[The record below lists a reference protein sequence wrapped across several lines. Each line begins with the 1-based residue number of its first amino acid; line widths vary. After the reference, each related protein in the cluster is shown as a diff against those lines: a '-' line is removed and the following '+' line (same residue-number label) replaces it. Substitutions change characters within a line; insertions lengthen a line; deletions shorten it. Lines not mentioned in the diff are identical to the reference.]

1 MNKKTSRYSAK
12 GFGAL
17 VQSSAEKPRSDL
29 TPALIEQVRAA
40 GKVLS
45 DKNAKKVKDVL
56 NSASVISEQIS
67 ALVGTLKEIIDEAG
81 VEYTAEEAA
90 EAAEAAAKALESLD
104 GVSKV
109 EPEPEPAKKTVLKP
123 LPKNET
129 LPLSAEKGE
138 AEIKVEDGNT
148 EEGTPAQSNLKQ
160 ELIEAESNFSKTVKR
175 ATWYQRLDTAMQMFS
190 YYFEAECNAIACGEP
205 SKGDDTVEGMLL
217 DLNSELRTLSKDYG
231 TSVSSLATIQA
242 SSSHDFIQ
250 IACSSMELT
259 QASSENRL
267 PIEIKLFDL
276 DRPSEGVPAVGPGY
290 PLYVPSSVAASALSQ
305 VLGLPLDAD
314 STLASH
320 ANNDI
325 VGCMLNASIRDN
337 AFWVRG
343 HLYPF
348 NQPERVAKIKAEK
361 HLLGASIN
369 ALAPGHIETING
381 KTVHVV
387 DRLTLLGACILYASN
402 ATFSKT
408 QLVANAAAESMKSAE
423 PAPLESAEKTLE
435 VEIQRELVAAS
446 KPDEVPVLEVTDTP
460 NPLGETIMDEIKEQL
475 ALLVAQTQN
484 TAEAILNNSTAIEGN
499 SASIAAL
506 NKNFASAQ
514 TQLDLLLS
522 ERDEK
527 IAVAAAT
534 KAEEEKVAAA
544 RKSSDELMSMMRQV
558 AQDSIR
564 STFNT
569 SNTPARLTSAPGML
583 QSEAQPDPNK
593 EKLVMLEAQVAALEG
608 NFDFN
613 SRQKRFKLRDEIH
626 ALKTAQGVV

>member
-90 EAAEAAAKALESLD
+90 EAAEAAAKALESLE

-109 EPEPEPAKKTVLKP
+109 EPEPQPAKKTVLKP

-138 AEIKVEDGNT
+138 SEIKVEIKAEDGNT

-369 ALAPGHIETING
+369 ALAPGHIETIDG

-460 NPLGETIMDEIKEQL
+460 TPLGETIMDEIKEQL
-475 ALLVAQTQN
+475 ALLVAQTKN
-484 TAEAILNNSTAIEGN
+484 TVDAIQSNSTAID
-499 SASIAAL
+499 AL
-506 NKNFASAQ
+506 SKNFTAAQ
-514 TQLDLLLS
+514 TQIDLLLS

-527 IAVAAAT
+527 LAAAAAT
-534 KAEEEKVAAA
+534 KAEDEKVAAA
-544 RKSSDELMSMMRQV
+544 RKTSDELMSMMRQV

-593 EKLVMLEAQVAALEG
+593 EKLVLLQAQVAALEG

-613 SRQKRFKLRDEIH
+613 SRQKRFKLRDEIN